1 MTYLI
6 GGLVCL
12 LVLYKVMVY
21 FGRNNAVDVLC
32 HNYQLDPKKVRA
44 LKDADITRLTINLD
58 STKSRLVRGE
68 VSQGEVEEFTKLVE
82 QFR

>member
-32 HNYQLDPKKVRA
+32 HNYQLDPKKVRS
-44 LKDADITRLTINLD
+44 LKDVDITRLTVTLD
-58 STKSRLVRGE
+58 SNQSRLMRGE
-68 VSQGEVEEFTKLVE
+68 LSKQEVEDFTNLLE

>member
-12 LVLYKVMVY
+12 FVIYKLMVY

-44 LKDADITRLTINLD
+44 LKDVDITRLTISLE
-58 STKSRLVRGE
+58 SYKSRLMRGNL
-68 VSQGEVEEFTKLVE
+68 SKQEVEDFTKLLE